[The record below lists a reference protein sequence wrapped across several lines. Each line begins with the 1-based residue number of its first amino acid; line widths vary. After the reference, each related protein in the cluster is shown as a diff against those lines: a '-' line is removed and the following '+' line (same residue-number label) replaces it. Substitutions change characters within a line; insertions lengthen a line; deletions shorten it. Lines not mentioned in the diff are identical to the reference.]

1 MRRRPPSE
9 SKAVQR
15 VSGAADAEL
24 AADMFIFPRTLTSGS
39 FALEQELLGSQECGP
54 ADDEEQNFD
63 FLYNDIMNVCVC
75 VCERERERGECVC
88 VCMYVCVR
96 VSE

>member
-15 VSGAADAEL
+15 VGAADAEL

-88 VCMYVCVR
+88 VYVCVCE
-96 VSE
+96 SE